1 MAKKNVS
8 TPQSSRG
15 LPSKDVEGF
24 ARLEYFYS
32 LPPPEREAYL
42 AECDPVIALAL
53 REWLVSKE
61 TGVGELGKIK
71 APPARSNSVRRE
83 LIVLDFKEYGV
94 EEQLAVLL
102 DMAKRGEIN
111 GLIFSA
117 RMAHNGDEPYLF
129 GSSGRLL
136 NNQAEAIGAAVLLQN
151 KIAQSW

>member
-1 MAKKNVS
+1 MAKKNGS
-8 TPQSSRG
+8 TAQSNRG
-15 LPSKDVEGF
+15 KDVEGL
-24 ARLEYFYS
+24 ARLEYLYS
-32 LPPPEREAYL
+32 LQPPEREAYL

-71 APPARSNSVRRE
+71 ALPARSNSVRRG

-117 RMAHNGDEPYLF
+117 RMAHNGGEPYLF
-129 GSSGRLL
+129 GKSGRLHY
-136 NNQAEAIGAAVLLQN
+136 NQAEAIGAAVLLQN
-151 KIAQSW
+151 KLMMEWME